1 MERKLRHQH
10 ESPASDGAS
19 PPPNWLRLAG
29 RNRRMARVRWQW
41 LGLSGE
47 GHHLHTP
54 EGHVASLSVA
64 NPWAPRLDETVVA
77 GEGSFW
83 WGWGQRITPV
93 ADIKEAAGVIGHV
106 LSAGASST

>member
-1 MERKLRHQH
+1 MAVETREAEVTAL
-10 ESPASDGAS
+10 EA
-19 PPPNWLRLAG
+19 LG
-29 RNRRMARVRWQW
+29 RALSAR
-41 LGLSGE
+41 GFTT
-47 GHHLHTP
+47 HLHTP